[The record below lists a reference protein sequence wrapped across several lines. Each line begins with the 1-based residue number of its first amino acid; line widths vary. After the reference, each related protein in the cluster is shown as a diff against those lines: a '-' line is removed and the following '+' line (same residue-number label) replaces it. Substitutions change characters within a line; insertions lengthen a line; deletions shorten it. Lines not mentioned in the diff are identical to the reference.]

1 MATYPHN
8 LIIGGGAAGLT
19 AGVLLLRAG
28 ARVTLVERG
37 SRVGKKLLATG
48 NGTCNVGNR
57 RMDISHYHGAAPSF
71 AEPALAACSPDD
83 AAAFL
88 SSVGVETVSRED
100 GRVYPRSLQA
110 AAVLDCL
117 RTAFAALGGELQ
129 CDTEIVKLTAD
140 KQGVTAVSADGARFA
155 ADNVLV
161 CTGGAASPSCGG
173 FVGGYALLEQLGHTR
188 TPLFAA
194 VVPLKTDTTFVKSV
208 KGIRADVALTL
219 QINGRAVASHS
230 GELLFTEYGL
240 SGPVVMQISRVI
252 GDFERKP
259 KGLAEA
265 VIDLL
270 PDLSKSQLIEMLRAR
285 RTLDN
290 GARAMEL
297 FFTGLLHN
305 RIGQTVVR
313 MANLSLSAP
322 VSSLTDAQIAR
333 LVDLIKGWTIP
344 VTGTTGLAHAQV
356 TAGGIATADFDP
368 HTLRSRKA
376 PRVFAAGEVLDID
389 GDCGGYNLHFAI
401 ASAHLAA
408 RGMLL

>member
-1 MATYPHN
+1 
-8 LIIGGGAAGLT
+8 
-19 AGVLLLRAG
+19 
-28 ARVTLVERG
+28 
-37 SRVGKKLLATG
+37 
-48 NGTCNVGNR
+48 
-57 RMDISHYHGAAPSF
+57 
-71 AEPALAACSPDD
+71 
-83 AAAFL
+83 
-88 SSVGVETVSRED
+88 
-100 GRVYPRSLQA
+100 
-110 AAVLDCL
+110 VLDCL
-117 RTAFAALGGELQ
+117 RTAFAALGGDLR

-140 KQGVTAVSADGARFA
+140 KRGVTAVGADGARFA

-173 FVGGYALLEQLGHTR
+173 FVGGYALLEQIGHTR
-188 TPLFAA
+188 TPLFPA
-194 VVPLKTDTTFVKSV
+194 VVPLKTDTAYIKSV
-208 KGIRADVALTL
+208 KGIRSDVALTL
-219 QINGRAVASHS
+219 RINGRAVASHT

-252 GDFERKP
+252 GDFERRS
-259 KGLAEA
+259 KGAADA

-270 PDLSKSQLIEMLRAR
+270 PDLSKPELAKMLCAR
-285 RTLDN
+285 RALDN
-290 GARAMEL
+290 GARALEL

-322 VSSLTDAQIAR
+322 VSSLTDAQITH
-333 LVDLIKGWTIP
+333 LVDLVKGWTVS

-368 HTLRSRKA
+368 HTMRSHKS